1 MTKSFDEVNTV
12 VLTPYRPVCEN
23 LMAHALYAYS
33 ALSGR
38 SGHRPSG
45 WLSRISELRH
55 LLTDIRLRPDVQWTS
70 PSAIFDALSW
80 S

>member
-1 MTKSFDEVNTV
+1 MD
-12 VLTPYRPVCEN
+12 
-23 LMAHALYAYS
+23 HALYSYS

-45 WLSRISELRH
+45 RLSRISALRQ

-70 PSAIFDALSW
+70 PSAIFDNLSR